1 MAGWVLGMLGGLV
14 RTGAEDMTPRSSPE
28 EPGWLLPL
36 VFPTNAVPGE
46 DFEAPGGQDFVNST
60 EGALGS

>member
-14 RTGAEDMTPRSSPE
+14 RTGTEDMTPRRSPE
-28 EPGWLLPL
+28 ESGWLLPL

-46 DFEAPGGQDFVNST
+46 GFEAPGRQDFVNST